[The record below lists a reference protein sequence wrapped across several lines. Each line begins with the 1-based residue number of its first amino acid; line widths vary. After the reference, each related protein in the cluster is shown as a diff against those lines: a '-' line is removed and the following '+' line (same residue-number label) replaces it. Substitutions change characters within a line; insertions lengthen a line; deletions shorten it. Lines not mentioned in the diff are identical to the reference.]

1 MEKYEEEEK
10 WPINAEKVFAKYT
23 WKIVRQFSLVFSEY
37 CTRLWYSLGS
47 PVNTLTLLWNTHAR
61 VWAWLMSVVILN
73 GARLSRWLLPPC
85 RVEKFKLLGTRL
97 GEDLKW
103 TEHVNEVTSSCYK
116 LIAPTRKVK
125 KTKAAEQGRQG
136 DLVWSSETT
145 TVICV
150 LSINVKL

>member
-1 MEKYEEEEK
+1 
-10 WPINAEKVFAKYT
+10 
-23 WKIVRQFSLVFSEY
+23 
-37 CTRLWYSLGS
+37 
-47 PVNTLTLLWNTHAR
+47 
-61 VWAWLMSVVILN
+61 MSVVILN
-73 GARLSRWLLPPC
+73 EVRLSRWLLPPC

-116 LIAPTRKVK
+116 LMAPTRKVK
-125 KTKAAEQGRQG
+125 NTKAAEQGRQG
-136 DLVWSSETT
+136 DLVGSSETT